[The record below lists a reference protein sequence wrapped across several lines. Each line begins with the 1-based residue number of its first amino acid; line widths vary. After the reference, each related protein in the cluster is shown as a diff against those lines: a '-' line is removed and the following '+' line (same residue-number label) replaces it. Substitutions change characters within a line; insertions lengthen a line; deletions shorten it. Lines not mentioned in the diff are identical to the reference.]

1 MPNKE
6 LSLLDQTNNLPAHLQ
21 GFESGVTTSL
31 MAAVGT
37 MLNRIGTKGCRFR
50 QVLKGEEVG
59 VFEENYLDVII
70 VGAVETVSRRF
81 YQGGYDPNGDNGAP
95 SCYSRDGV
103 VPAADVKIPQADKC
117 QLCPQNVKGS
127 KMTEGG
133 LKAKACSYFRRLVV
147 MLAGD
152 PEGVLYRMDV
162 TGMGLFGESEPKL
175 QKYNLNDFAKALQNR
190 KMDAGQIVTRLSFDT
205 DQSVPKL
212 MFKPFRFITEEE
224 MQTVLNLTSEEKE
237 PYLDVSMKTVDISGE
252 AEPAQ
257 EEEEAAPAPA
267 PAPRKA
273 APTKTP
279 APAPRRAPAPAP
291 APVEEE
297 ADEGLTYDEDGNLID
312 ADGNIVEE
320 AAAPAPAPAP
330 RRAPAPAPA
339 KAAPVAARAPA
350 PQRAAAPAPQRAAAP
365 APQKAAPAKPA
376 ARAAAPAPVVQEVGS
391 DAELENLMAD
401 MGL

>member
-1 MPNKE
+1 MPTKE
-6 LSLLDQTNNLPAHLQ
+6 LSLLDQPNNLPAHLQ

-50 QVLKGEEVG
+50 QVIKGEEVG

-103 VPAADVKIPQADKC
+103 VPAADVKIPQAEKC

-152 PEGVLYRMDV
+152 PEGILYRLDV

-190 KMDAGQIVTRLSFDT
+190 NMDAGQIVTRLSFDT

-224 MQTVLNLTSEEKE
+224 MQTVLNLTSDEKE

-267 PAPRKA
+267 PAPRKMA
-273 APTKTP
+273 APKATQ
-279 APAPRRAPAPAP
+279 APRRAPAPAP
-291 APVEEE
+291 APAEEE
-297 ADEGLTYDEDGNLID
+297 ADEGLTYDQDGNLID
-312 ADGNIVEE
+312 ENGNYVEE
-320 AAAPAPAPAP
+320 AATPAPAPAP
-330 RRAPAPAPA
+330 RQRPAAAPQQAAPA
-339 KAAPVAARAPA
+339 KRAPVPA
-350 PQRAAAPAPQRAAAP
+350 PQRAAPPAPQRAAAP